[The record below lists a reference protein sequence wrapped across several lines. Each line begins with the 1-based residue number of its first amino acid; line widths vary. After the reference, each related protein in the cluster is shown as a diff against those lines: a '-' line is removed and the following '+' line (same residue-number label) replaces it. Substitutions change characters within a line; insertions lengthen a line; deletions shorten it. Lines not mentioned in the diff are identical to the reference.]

1 MNKDNLRNTFGAL
14 LLGCMLGNVAT
25 TANAQR
31 VVFPQQKQA
40 GVAALKAE
48 AQKYVLSNSLLEA
61 SYSVVDGK
69 LRFDG
74 KIINLQSD
82 GHLIMVD
89 SSGNEHRYAFGEL
102 KYIIQ

>member
-1 MNKDNLRNTFGAL
+1 MKKDNLRNTFGAL
-14 LLGCMLGNVAT
+14 LLGCLLGNVAT
-25 TANAQR
+25 TAHAQK

-48 AQKYVLSNSLLEA
+48 AQKFVLSNSLLEA

-74 KIINLQSD
+74 
-82 GHLIMVD
+82 
-89 SSGNEHRYAFGEL
+89 
-102 KYIIQ
+102 